1 MKISKKICEEVVYSL
16 LNSKIMI
23 VEDEAGIRDMI
34 KRFLVKEGFKVVPAE
49 NGEDALQNLTAEK
62 PDLILLD
69 IEMPGINGFEVCQEI
84 RKQMTVPIIFLSVRR
99 DTLDKVKCFELGGDD
114 YITKPFIFEELLARI
129 KANLR
134 RYYTVPETIKDEIQI
149 GKIKILLNN
158 FECFVDEQLI
168 NLTAKELELLIF
180 LTQHPNQV
188 LSHEQI
194 YNQVWDLDG
203 TGNIETVKVHISY
216 LRKKLNLIPSEKPY
230 IKTIHGFGYL
240 FEV

>member
-168 NLTAKELELLIF
+168 NLTAKEFELLIY